1 MIWKRGLESTGDVD
15 LTQIFGELRDRGIE
29 AEKNKDTII
38 YQGEELSFEIKE
50 DEVKYTQVTG
60 ISMQNDLE
68 ALDFIQRTLKSD
80 YGFEQKS
87 VEAEEANLTDSS
99 IDIAYSEGE

>member
-1 MIWKRGLESTGDVD
+1 MESTGDLD
-15 LTQIFGELRDRGIE
+15 LTQIFSELRDRGIE
-29 AEKNKDTII
+29 AEKYENVIV
-38 YQGEELSFEIKE
+38 YQGEELSFEIKD
-50 DEVKYTQVTG
+50 DEVKYTQATG

-68 ALDFIQRTLKSD
+68 ALDFIQRTLKRE

-99 IDIAYSEGE
+99 IEMAYSEGE